1 MPKRRPR
8 KPVAP
13 ITLSCP
19 VLDCRVPFQSAGR
32 LNRHFEQKH
41 TLDDLP
47 FECHDDLFAFW
58 IKTVKDSIFEALGPH
73 HKNTGPARKSLDCT
87 LEIAIRFVEH
97 IQAAA
102 EYANLSKFGKQLQ
115 LALSFWCHFG
125 PEVFIG
131 GLFSSLVVDIKI
143 DVANWSFCVI
153 LKHAHLLQFL
163 DLNEPRWWERG
174 HTSKLI
180 TYIQT
185 TRAGL
190 SYEEQQARWI
200 IFRFWVKRA
209 SHVVYAEP
217 GVNSLTKDEQRTKLS
232 YKSTVKFFI
241 ARHSMHNPPAVP
253 VPPPPSPPHVS
264 VAESS
269 PPDNSSA
276 ARSSSPIHLSSAP
289 TSASSVSSGAHITFD
304 GTTDDGFIVVD

>member
-1 MPKRRPR
+1 
-8 KPVAP
+8 
-13 ITLSCP
+13 
-19 VLDCRVPFQSAGR
+19 

-102 EYANLSKFGKQLQ
+102 EYANLSKF
-115 LALSFWCHFG
+115 
-125 PEVFIG
+125 
-131 GLFSSLVVDIKI
+131 VDIKI

-276 ARSSSPIHLSSAP
+276 ARSSSPIHLSSVP